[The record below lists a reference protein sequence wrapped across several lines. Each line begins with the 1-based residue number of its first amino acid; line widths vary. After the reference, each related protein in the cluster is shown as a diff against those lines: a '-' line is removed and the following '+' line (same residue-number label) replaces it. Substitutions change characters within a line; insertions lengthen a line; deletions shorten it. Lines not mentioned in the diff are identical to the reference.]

1 MDSVKLF
8 SKVYEEKWQVEK
20 VVSVKSIPS
29 GNGPVITRINLIVY
43 DIENESNK
51 FKARIQGDDNI
62 PFEKWKFT
70 LDIPLNE
77 QRH

>member
-29 GNGPVITRINLIVY
+29 GNGPIITRINLIVH

-62 PFEKWKFT
+62 SFEKWKVT

>member
-29 GNGPVITRINLIVY
+29 GNGPIITRINLIVH
-43 DIENESNK
+43 DIENGLNK
-51 FKARIQGDDNI
+51 HKARIQGDDDI
-62 PFEKWKFT
+62 PFDKWDFT
-70 LDIPLNE
+70 LDSPLKK
-77 QRH
+77 